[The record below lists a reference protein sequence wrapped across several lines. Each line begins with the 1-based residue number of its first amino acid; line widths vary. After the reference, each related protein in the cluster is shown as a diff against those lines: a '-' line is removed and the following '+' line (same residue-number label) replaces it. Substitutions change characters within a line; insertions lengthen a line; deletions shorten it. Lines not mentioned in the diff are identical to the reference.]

1 MAQVKELYPEQ
12 LKQFCF
18 RENMDVMKQNMQA
31 ELAGWCDNPF
41 SGAEQ
46 LCHRHVSPVV
56 KQVCAA
62 DKGPAKADPA
72 K

>member
-31 ELAGWCDNPF
+31 NAAGWCDSPNL
-41 SGAEQ
+41 GAAE
-46 LCHRHVSPVV
+46 LCHRHVSPMV
-56 KQVCAA
+56 KQVCAP
-62 DKGPAKADPA
+62 DKTVAKTDP
-72 K
+72 KK